1 MAISSKRL
9 MESMKAL
16 DFIRLSTT
24 EGERKAAEIIAGKI
38 REAGGEPELQVF
50 KAPHY
55 EIEEVSFEVTEPFR
69 KKYTVT
75 GYGFSGNDAADGIE
89 AEFAYVENAEPID
102 LTDARGKIVLISGGI
117 SPDTMK
123 RLVEAGVKG
132 FVSPS
137 GLWYDRASQTDLE
150 ERMFRPMHLE
160 NGKVPG
166 VAMRSSDCIS
176 LVKSGAKK
184 VRLTLRQTEGEGDSQ
199 NVIAEIKGKKHPDQ
213 VVTFT
218 AHYDSV
224 VFSHGAYDNAAGSA
238 VLLELYRYFT
248 ENVPDRT
255 ARFIWCG
262 SEERGLLGSKAYI
275 AANEGKLDNVLL
287 SINVDLAGSVL
298 GRDTAIVLAD
308 KSLLHYIEFMYK
320 KTGFPMSAR
329 YDTYSSDCIP
339 FADAGIPAV
348 NFVRFANGG
357 SAVCHNR
364 YDLLSQMDGRS
375 LARTASFVAAFAGD
389 MMNSVLF
396 PVERV
401 IPDDMKEKIDK
412 YLRKKEL
419 KK

>member
-1 MAISSKRL
+1 MAISSKKL
-9 MESMKAL
+9 MENMKAL
-16 DFIRLSTT
+16 DYIRLSTT
-24 EGERKAAEIIAGKI
+24 EGEFRAAETIAEKVRGMGGK
-38 REAGGEPELQVF
+38 PEFQVF

-55 EIEEVSFEVTEPFR
+55 EIEKVSFEVLEPVYR
-69 KKYTVT
+69 SYEVT
-75 GYGFSGNDAADGIE
+75 GYGFSGNDAAEGIE

-102 LTDARGKIVLISGGI
+102 LADAGGKIVLVTGGI
-117 SPDTMK
+117 SPDSMK

-132 FVSPS
+132 FISPS
-137 GLWYDRASQTDLE
+137 GMWFDRDSQTDLD
-150 ERMFRPMHLE
+150 ERMLRQMHIE
-160 NGKVPG
+160 NGRIPG
-166 VAMRSSDCIS
+166 VAMRSRDCVS
-176 LVKSGAKK
+176 LVRSGAKK
-184 VRLTLRQTEGEGDSQ
+184 VRLTLKQTEGEADSR
-199 NVIAEIKGKKHPDQ
+199 NVIAEIKGSKHPDK

-238 VLLELYRYFT
+238 ILLELYRYFS

-275 AANEGKLDNVLL
+275 KENEGKLDNVLL

-308 KSLLHYIEFMYK
+308 KSLLSYIEYMYK
-320 KTGFPMSAR
+320 RLGFPMSAK

-357 SAVCHNR
+357 SAVCHSR
-364 YDLLSQMDGRS
+364 YDTLSQMDGKS
-375 LARTASFVAAFAGD
+375 LARTATFVAKFAED
-389 MMNSVLF
+389 MLNSVFF
-396 PVERV
+396 PVERT
-401 IPDDMKEKIDK
+401 IPDDMKEKVDR
-412 YLRKKEL
+412 YLRKK
-419 KK
+419 K

>member
-9 MESMKAL
+9 TESMKAL

-24 EGERKAAEIIAGKI
+24 EGERKAAEIIADKV
-38 REAGGEPELQVF
+38 RQMGGEPVFQVF

-55 EIEEVSFEVTEPFR
+55 EVEKVAFEVTEPF
-69 KKYTVT
+69 KKEYKVS
-75 GYGFSGNDAADGIE
+75 GYGFSGNDAADGVE
-89 AEFAYVENAEPID
+89 AEFAYVENAEAID
-102 LTDARGKIVLISGGI
+102 LQDARGKIVLVTGGI
-117 SPDTMK
+117 SPETMK
-123 RLVEAGVKG
+123 RLVDAGVKG
-132 FVSPS
+132 FVAPS
-137 GLWYDRASQTDLE
+137 GMWFDRPSQTDLD
-150 ERMFRPMHLE
+150 ERMLRQMHIE
-160 NGKVPG
+160 NGRVPG
-166 VAMRSSDCIS
+166 VAMRSADCVS

-184 VRLTLRQTEGEGDSQ
+184 VRLTLKQQESEADSR
-199 NVIAEIKGKKHPDQ
+199 NVIAEIKGKKLPDK

-248 ENVPDRT
+248 ENIPDRT

-275 AANEGKLDNVLL
+275 AENEGKLDNVLL

-320 KTGFPMSAR
+320 KKGFPMSSK

-357 SAVCHNR
+357 SAVCHSR
-364 YDLLSQMDGRS
+364 YDLLSQIDGRS
-375 LARTASFVAAFAGD
+375 LARTASFVAEFASD
-389 MMNSVLF
+389 MLNSVFF
-396 PVERV
+396 PVERS

-412 YLRKKEL
+412 YLRKK
-419 KK
+419 K

>member
-1 MAISSKRL
+1 MVISSKKL
-9 MESMKAL
+9 MENMKAL
-16 DFIRLSTT
+16 DYIRLSTT
-24 EGERKAAEIIAGKI
+24 EGERRAAEAIAQKVKDM
-38 REAGGEPELQVF
+38 GGEPEFQVF

-55 EIEEVSFEVTEPFR
+55 EIEKVSFEVLEPFY
-69 KKYTVT
+69 KSYTVT

-102 LTDARGKIVLISGGI
+102 LADAKGKIVLITGGL
-117 SPDTMK
+117 SPETIK
-123 RLVEAGVKG
+123 RLIDAGVKG

-137 GLWYDRASQTDLE
+137 GLWYDQPSRTDLE
-150 ERMFRPMHLE
+150 ERMFRQMHTE
-160 NGKVPG
+160 NGIIPG
-166 VAMRSSDCIS
+166 VAMRSADCIS
-176 LVKSGAKK
+176 LIRSGAKK
-184 VRLTLRQTEGEGDSQ
+184 VRLTLKQTEGEADSR
-199 NVIAEIKGKKHPDQ
+199 NVIAEIKGKKHPDKMI
-213 VVTFT
+213 TFT

-238 VLLELYRYFT
+238 ILLELYRYFT
-248 ENVPDRT
+248 EHTPDRT

-275 AANEGKLDNVLL
+275 KENEGKLDNVLL

-320 KTGFPMSAR
+320 KMGFPMSAK

-364 YDLLSQMDGRS
+364 YDLLSQIDGKS

-389 MMNSVLF
+389 MLNSVFF
-396 PVERV
+396 PVERI
-401 IPDDMKEKIDK
+401 IPDDMKEKVDK
-412 YLRKKEL
+412 YLRKKDL